1 VQTASQRSV
10 DKNQIAQALTPEY
23 CVQLCEIFQMHSTEG
38 ITMNKYVSV
47 ALLSVLL
54 ATTAGCSNKH
64 AKEIDARLE
73 SAENNA
79 ASARLRAD
87 EAYNKAEQAA
97 QAASQA
103 QRTADEANTRASRM
117 LEKATRK

>member
-1 VQTASQRSV
+1 
-10 DKNQIAQALTPEY
+10 
-23 CVQLCEIFQMHSTEG
+23 
-38 ITMNKYVSV
+38 MNKCVSV
-47 ALLSVLL
+47 ALLSVFL
-54 ATTAGCSNKH
+54 AATAGCSNKH
-64 AKEIDARLE
+64 AQEIDARLE

-79 ASARLRAD
+79 ATARLRAD